1 MKLYKLLLF
10 LITAVFF
17 TSCNFTENIYINEDG
32 SGKMSFDVDASA
44 IMDMAGDQMKNE
56 KSMDSTFAFKTFF
69 DSKKDSIAKL
79 PKADQER
86 LKKMENFSVNMKM
99 KPEERKFM
107 FSVVTN
113 FKNTSELV
121 DMMEAMKTIDD
132 MKGKK
137 QEENPGNPFSNI
149 SQSNTDLKF
158 AYDGKTF
165 SRKVKVKDAA
175 LQKTIADSLGSM
187 KGMLAAFNYTIKYHF
202 PKKVKSVSNKN
213 ALFSEDRK
221 TITIEYP
228 FTDYLEKPESL
239 SFDVILDKK

>member
-1 MKLYKLLLF
+1 MKLYKLLTIVF
-10 LITAVFF
+10 CAIFF

-44 IMDMAGDQMKNE
+44 LMDMAGNQMKNE
-56 KSMDSTFAFKTFF
+56 KGMDSTFSFKTFF
-69 DSKKDSIAKL
+69 DAKKDSIAKL
-79 PKADQER
+79 PQADQER
-86 LKKMENFSVNMKM
+86 LKRMENFSVNMKM
-99 KPEERKFM
+99 KPEEKKFM
-107 FSVVTN
+107 FSVFTN

-121 DMMEAMKTIDD
+121 DMMEAMKTVDN

-137 QEENPGNPFSNI
+137 KEQDPSNPFSNM
-149 SQSNTDLKF
+149 SQNNTDLKF

-202 PKKVKSVSNKN
+202 PKKVKSVTNKN

-221 TITIEYP
+221 TVTIEYP

-239 SFDVILDKK
+239 SFDVVLEKK

>member
-1 MKLYKLLLF
+1 MKLYS
-10 LITAVFF
+10 IIVAVISAIFF
-17 TSCNFTENIYINEDG
+17 ANCNFTENLYINEDG

-44 IMDMAGDQMKNE
+44 IMDMGGDQMKNV
-56 KSMDSTFAFKTFF
+56 KSMDSTFTFKAFFEA
-69 DSKKDSIAKL
+69 KKDSIAKL

-99 KPEERKFM
+99 QPKEKKFM
-107 FSVVTN
+107 FSIFTN
-113 FKNTSELV
+113 FKNTSDLV

-137 QEENPGNPFSNI
+137 KQENPGNPLSNM

-158 AYDGKTF
+158 TFDGTTF

-175 LQKTIADSLGSM
+175 LQKTMADSLGSM

-202 PKKVKSVSNKN
+202 PRKVKSVSNNN

-221 TITIEYP
+221 TVIIEYP

-239 SFDVILDKK
+239 SFEVVLEKK

>member
-1 MKLYKLLLF
+1 MRLLK
-10 LITAVFF
+10 FF
-17 TSCNFTENIYINEDG
+17 TLIIITTFFASCNFTENIYINEDG

-44 IMDMAGDQMKNE
+44 IMDVAGDQMKNE

-69 DSKKDSIAKL
+69 EAKKDSIAKL
-79 PKADQER
+79 PQVDQER

-99 KPEERKFM
+99 KPEEKKFV
-107 FSVVTN
+107 FSIFTN
-113 FKNTSELV
+113 FKNTSELM
-121 DMMEAMKTIDD
+121 DMMEAMKTIED

-137 QEENPGNPFSNI
+137 KEQDPSNPFSNM
-149 SQSNTDLKF
+149 SQNNTDLKF
-158 AYDGKTF
+158 AYNGKTF
-165 SRKVKVKDAA
+165 SRKVKVKDLA
-175 LQKTIADSLGSM
+175 LQKTISDSLGSM

-239 SFDVILDKK
+239 SFDVVLERK